1 MPPRISHSGSR
12 GRGEGRGR
20 GGPPTRGGP
29 LIRPAPSPQSSLPS
43 TSEHVTTIG
52 VKRKAYGTSGKA
64 LTVLTNHFPVTIPKN
79 IISHY
84 DVITP
89 SEKTLPVRL
98 NMDLI
103 AQLQTHVAPNIFT
116 PRAVYDGRK
125 NLFAATTLRFPNG
138 ENSFEFE
145 VTLQDIRSPDAQATR
160 DQKPYRIKLNKVAE
174 INPVV
179 LERFLEGK
187 QSHDNDVLTAIT
199 ALNVVVRQEPSLKY
213 PFNVR
218 SFFTDE
224 EKLEIGSGIVLW
236 RGYFQSIR
244 PAIGKMLIN
253 IDIST
258 GAMYKP
264 GKLLEL
270 CLEYISIPGRPRA
283 QSRALASLNPRERL
297 HLQRFIQ
304 GVRIITIHTD
314 RTGKASKTPRVVKKL
329 SSEGAAKLRFKRREG
344 GEMTV
349 SGYFEG
355 VLGRP
360 LEYPNLPCVEV
371 GSGALLP
378 IELCEVLP
386 GQIMRKQV
394 PPQYIKD
401 VLTFATRSPTDRL
414 KSIKSG
420 LNVLSYG
427 QSDYVRQFGMHLQ
440 SESPMQ
446 TRARVLPAPTLK
458 YGDKG
463 RKKSVT
469 PQNGAW
475 NMVDMEFYNPKNIPG
490 WIVVIFEG
498 RERFNERAAGDMV
511 KGLVNSFRQVGMK
524 CNDERP
530 LVEYCGSQG
539 NIIESLKAVGSKHKH
554 QKGSPPG
561 LVIVVL
567 PEGATDMYIKIK
579 HFGDCATGVATQ
591 CLRSNKCYR
600 AKEQYYANVCLK
612 INVKLGGINSIPDPA
627 SVRYLTDD
635 ANPTIVM
642 GADVVHPAPGSKGH
656 PSYTAVVGNVD
667 STAAYYVASSPRVQT
682 SRQEMIEDLEEMAAH
697 VLRLYISYRKNK
709 ERKTNINP
717 KRIVFYRD
725 GVSEGQFQQVLEF
738 EVPKLRAACQRLEIN
753 PLPQITVVVV
763 GKRHHVRFFPLSPHD
778 GDRKTGNCPPGTVV
792 DTDVTHP
799 TEFDFYLQ
807 SHGGLLGTSR
817 PAHYNVLLDENNFT
831 PDGIQQLSYA
841 LCHVYARS
849 TRSVSIPA
857 PVYYADIVCA
867 RAKNHFDP
875 KFKEES
881 DTHTSDET
889 AVKSL
894 EEYKEHFKNLHESA
908 QYKMYFS

>member
-1 MPPRISHSGSR
+1 
-12 GRGEGRGR
+12 
-20 GGPPTRGGP
+20 
-29 LIRPAPSPQSSLPS
+29 
-43 TSEHVTTIG
+43 
-52 VKRKAYGTSGKA
+52 
-64 LTVLTNHFPVTIPKN
+64 
-79 IISHY
+79 
-84 DVITP
+84 
-89 SEKTLPVRL
+89 
-98 NMDLI
+98 MDLI
-103 AQLQTHVAPNIFT
+103 AHLQTHVAPDIFI

-145 VTLQDIRSPDAQATR
+145 VTLQDTRSPDAQPR
-160 DQKPYRIKLNKVAE
+160 REQKPFKIKLNKVAE

-199 ALNVVVRQEPSLKY
+199 ALNVVVRQEPSLRY

-224 EKLEIGSGIVLW
+224 EKMEIGSGIVLW
-236 RGYFQSIR
+236 RGYFQSVR

-264 GKLLEL
+264 GKLLDL
-270 CLEYISIPGRPRA
+270 CLEYISIPGSPRA
-283 QSRALASLNPRERL
+283 QPRALAGLNPRERL

-304 GVRIITIHTD
+304 GIRIVTSHTD
-314 RTGKASKTPRVVKKL
+314 WTGKASKTPRVIKKI
-329 SSEGAAKLRFKRREG
+329 SPENATKLRFKRREG

-355 VLGRP
+355 ILGRP
-360 LEYPNLPCVEV
+360 LDYPNLPCVEV

-394 PPQYIKD
+394 PPHHIKD

-414 KSIKSG
+414 KSIRSG

-440 SESPMQ
+440 SDSPMQ
-446 TRARVLPAPTLK
+446 TRARVLPAPTLR

-475 NMVDMEFYNPKNIPG
+475 NMVDMEFYNPKTIPG
-490 WIVVIFEG
+490 WMVVIFEG
-498 RERFNERAAGDMV
+498 RGRFNERAAEDMV

-524 CNDERP
+524 CDDERP
-530 LVEYCGSQG
+530 LIEYCSSQG
-539 NIIESLKAVGSKHKH
+539 NIIESLKAAGRKHKD
-554 QKGSPPG
+554 QKQSPPG

-579 HFGDCATGVATQ
+579 HFGDCSTGTATQ

-697 VLRLYISYRKNK
+697 VLRLYVSYRKYK
-709 ERKTNINP
+709 ERKANSNP
-717 KRIVFYRD
+717 KRILFYRD

-738 EVPKLRAACQRLEIN
+738 EVPKLRGKINQSNVSFCAPTHSAAFAYTAACQRLGIN
-753 PLPQITVVVV
+753 PLPKITVVVV
-763 GKRHHVRFFPLSPHD
+763 GKRHHVRFFPLSPQD

-881 DTHTSDET
+881 ETYTSDET

>member
-1 MPPRISHSGSR
+1 
-12 GRGEGRGR
+12 
-20 GGPPTRGGP
+20 
-29 LIRPAPSPQSSLPS
+29 
-43 TSEHVTTIG
+43 
-52 VKRKAYGTSGKA
+52 
-64 LTVLTNHFPVTIPKN
+64 
-79 IISHY
+79 
-84 DVITP
+84 
-89 SEKTLPVRL
+89 
-98 NMDLI
+98 MDLI
-103 AQLQTHVAPNIFT
+103 AHLQTHVAPDVFT

-145 VTLQDIRSPDAQATR
+145 VTLQDTRSPDAQPTR
-160 DQKPYRIKLNKVAE
+160 QQKPFRIKLNKVAE

-199 ALNVVVRQEPSLKY
+199 ALNVIVRQEPSLRY

-224 EKLEIGSGIVLW
+224 EKMEIGSGIVLW
-236 RGYFQSIR
+236 RGYFQSVR

-264 GKLLEL
+264 GKLLNL
-270 CLEYISIPGRPRA
+270 CLEYINIPGSPRA
-283 QSRALASLNPRERL
+283 QPHALAGLNPRERL

-304 GVRIITIHTD
+304 GIRIVTIHTD
-314 RTGKASKTPRVVKKL
+314 WTGKASKTPRVIKKI
-329 SSEGAAKLRFKRREG
+329 SSESATKLRFKRREG

-349 SGYFEG
+349 SGYFEDI
-355 VLGRP
+355 LGRP

-440 SESPMQ
+440 SDSPMQ
-446 TRARVLPAPTLK
+446 TRARVLPAPTLR

-475 NMVDMEFYNPKNIPG
+475 NMVDMEFYNPKTIPA
-490 WIVVIFEG
+490 WIVVIFER
-498 RERFNERAAGDMV
+498 RERFNERAAGDMI

-524 CNDERP
+524 CDDERP
-530 LVEYCGSQG
+530 LVEYCSSQG
-539 NIIESLKAVGSKHKH
+539 NIIESIKAVGRKHND
-554 QKGSPPG
+554 QKKSLPG
-561 LVIVVL
+561 LVIAVL
-567 PEGATDMYIKIK
+567 PEGATDMYTKIK
-579 HFGDCATGVATQ
+579 HFGDCAMGIATQ
-591 CLRSNKCYR
+591 CLRSSKCYR

-627 SVRYLTDD
+627 SVQYLTDD

-667 STAAYYVASSPRVQT
+667 STAAYYLASSPRVQT
-682 SRQEMIEDLEEMAAH
+682 SRQEMIEDLEEMAFH
-697 VLRLYISYRKNK
+697 VLSLYVSYRKK
-709 ERKTNINP
+709 EGKAKSNP
-717 KRIVFYRD
+717 KRIIFYRD

-738 EVPKLRAACQRLEIN
+738 EVPKLRGKINQSNVLFCALTDCAAFAYAAACQRLGID
-753 PLPQITVVVV
+753 PLPNLTVVVV
-763 GKRHHVRFFPLSPHD
+763 GKRHHVRFFPLSPQD

-817 PAHYNVLLDENNFT
+817 PAHYSVLLDENNLT

-881 DTHTSDET
+881 ETHTSEET
-889 AVKSL
+889 AVRSL
-894 EEYKEHFKNLHESA
+894 EEYKEHFKSLHKGA
-908 QYKMYFS
+908 QDKMYFS